1 MGFGSFSV
9 KNRVLVNI
17 LMTAV
22 LVLGSF
28 SLLRLPREQFSEVP
42 FNWVT
47 ITVPYPGTSAEDME
61 KSVTVKI
68 ENALEDMQDLKKLS
82 SVTSGGI
89 VTLRL
94 EFDDGLGRDEFERRY
109 QEVRTRF
116 SGVSLPEGI
125 LTPVL
130 DEFSAADFLP
140 VVQVVLYGET
150 GF

>member
-61 KSVTVKI
+61 KV
-68 ENALEDMQDLKKLS
+68 
-82 SVTSGGI
+82 G
-89 VTLRL
+89 
-94 EFDDGLGRDEFERRY
+94 Y
-109 QEVRTRF
+109 C
-116 SGVSLPEGI
+116 
-125 LTPVL
+125 
-130 DEFSAADFLP
+130 
-140 VVQVVLYGET
+140 
-150 GF
+150 